1 MAEEEGE
8 KERDR
13 LMAEESQ
20 EAKEGERE
28 ITLEKTE
35 EEGLSQPVR
44 ENRFA
49 SHSMRGPA
57 KGPARTTELTPARTV
72 WDSIER
78 LTAHQPAAPCD

>member
-8 KERDR
+8 RRRDR
-13 LMAEESQ
+13 LIAEESQ

-35 EEGLSQPVR
+35 EEGLSRPAR
-44 ENRFA
+44 GNLFA

-57 KGPARTTELTPARTV
+57 TGPARMTELTPARTV